1 MRIVYALDRKSF
13 KAAIMMMLI
22 SVFLGRVMLA
32 RAVVPNINAPAD
44 DVVAEYGSCSWV
56 DNDNG
61 TSEVNLLI
69 SFKDGN
75 RRLRGL
81 YIDAQGDNGHSVLGG
96 WNGLVSVSING
107 VNAYYIGGY
116 VSGSYRAISGP
127 HKYEDNKWPWNENK
141 AFVGSVKVILDRD
154 LTKQA
159 SSVLVIGGNQ
169 DDFYSGRNSVRD
181 ARAAYLT
188 RKNGGGT
195 CQLVDPNNPPQID
208 IEIQASSPDWELGEL
223 SAGDGE
229 KSFPNK
235 EDQLCFSYS
244 STAVR
249 GKSFVVNASNANG
262 LVGNRYRLRKND
274 DVTQEV
280 PYTIELQS
288 GASTV
293 NLPNAGAAIPLDS
306 SGRTC
311 FVPTFKTTVDKML
324 REGTYS
330 DVLTFTIVKKT

>member
-1 MRIVYALDRKSF
+1 MDRKSF
-13 KAAIMMMLI
+13 KAAIMMVLI

-32 RAVVPNINAPAD
+32 RAVVPNISTPVS

-75 RRLRGL
+75 RRLRNL
-81 YIDAQGDNGHSVLGG
+81 YIDAQGDNGHSLLGG
-96 WNGLVSVSING
+96 WDGLVSVSING
-107 VNAYYIGGY
+107 VKAYWTAGY

-127 HKYEDNKWPWNENK
+127 SEYEKNKWPWNEKK
-141 AFVGSVKVILDRD
+141 AFLGSVKVILNSA
-154 LTKQA
+154 LTKKA
-159 SSVLVIGGNQ
+159 SSVLVVGGNTNELA
-169 DDFYSGRNSVRD
+169 STPSPVRD
-181 ARAAYLT
+181 ARAAYIT

-235 EDQLCFSYS
+235 EDQLCFNYS

-249 GKSFVVNASNANG
+249 DKSFVVNATNANG

-280 PYTIELQS
+280 PYSIELQS

-293 NLPNAGAAIPLDS
+293 NLPNAGAAIPLDR